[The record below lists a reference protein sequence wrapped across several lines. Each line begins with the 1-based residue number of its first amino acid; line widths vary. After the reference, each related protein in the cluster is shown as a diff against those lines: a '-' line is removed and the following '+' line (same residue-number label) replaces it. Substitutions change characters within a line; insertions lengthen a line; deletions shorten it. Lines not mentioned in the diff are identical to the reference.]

1 MTDAIL
7 PRAILSAWWREG
19 STRAVVLALTVL
31 AALDSGY
38 TSIWIGQRGLAGEV
52 NPLIRSLFEIGLGPV
67 WLVGNVIVTF
77 LGAAF
82 LGSCV
87 VLMADQPRTYPIVGM
102 SLLAALKVVLGLY
115 HLIQFYGII
124 EFTWILWI
132 TALVAFL
139 MTRELLENGRLVDWR
154 LAARS
159 IRELRSDLSTFI
171 VFSRAPKTKPS
182 LQAETEPIRVAPAK
196 TSDHPS
202 VLRNW
207 KLFFWIGV
215 IILAPI
221 LALSIVQLILQ
232 ASGVLDLPRWMRGLG
247 IVSEEQGRLFLV
259 ALATVI
265 LTIAVLIYGIVAVF
279 EIFSSEPTR
288 RRRGSQRRDNRNSM
302 KRVAVCLVMLA
313 LVLTNTPK
321 AFAMSQGLQLTST
334 IFPASGATEIAAIAD
349 SKGRIHAAW
358 VENSNGLA
366 GSGDVSLW
374 YSVYDPEST
383 TARTARLVG
392 DYARVYSLDM
402 TIDVSDIVHIVWVG
416 ESLGDTGAAG
426 QSGMTERQ
434 PMLKE
439 VWYQTIDS
447 GETFSP
453 SPILLLSF
461 RADSAT
467 ASVTLRNKS
476 QLYFAWSEVL
486 REDSSKVLSALY
498 YGTLVVND
506 GMLNLTRVLVAR
518 ITGASRMLKV
528 VTALGQ
534 NSLHF
539 AWVQE
544 LSAVSSQIM
553 YSSVV
558 LPQNIVRTQAVGNV
572 SGTVGK
578 LTLAATLS
586 DDVVIGWVYDDSA
599 QNGSTVYVA
608 RLSPERNATLC
619 ELETPSRRLAEIES
633 MTVDF
638 QGNLHLLWID
648 RGDDLTG
655 PRAIRASARSFH
667 YARFSGTTRPSEET
681 QEDFY
686 LSMIAA
692 VVLDNGQVY
701 VVSREGIVEAA
712 RPVSPNNPA
721 PPLLTLLVFSSVL
734 AGLDT
739 EVGTYLV
746 IRWRGAVA
754 RSRKSSA
761 RRRSSSVDMKL
772 VQKIARRPGLTLS
785 DLKSAAR
792 STVFDVAARLSDLE
806 ASGILRSV
814 REGTRQRFYCL
825 APNYCVK
832 SRSVELRDSILRLV
846 EDEPGI
852 NEAAIARRLVLSQQ
866 LANYHLRL
874 LTEARVLSGIRTEG
888 RVSYY
893 VNKWC
898 RRSTLPRDSPTR
910 LWHFGIQYSRSVSY

>member
-1 MTDAIL
+1 M
-7 PRAILSAWWREG
+7 
-19 STRAVVLALTVL
+19 
-31 AALDSGY
+31 
-38 TSIWIGQRGLAGEV
+38 
-52 NPLIRSLFEIGLGPV
+52 NPLIRSLFEIGLGPM

-87 VLMADQPRTYPIVGM
+87 VLMSDRPRTYPIVGT

-139 MTRELLENGRLVDWR
+139 MTRELLEKGRLVDWG
-154 LAARS
+154 LAAHS
-159 IRELRSDLSTFI
+159 IRGLRSDLSTFI
-171 VFSRAPKTKPS
+171 VFSRAPKTKTIS
-182 LQAETEPIRVAPAK
+182 HAETERVREYPVK
-196 TSDHPS
+196 PSDRPS

-232 ASGVLDLPRWMRGLG
+232 VSGVLELPRWMRGLG

-259 ALATVI
+259 ALVTVI

-288 RRRGSQRRDNRNSM
+288 RRRGAPRRGNHNFM
-302 KRVAVCLVMLA
+302 KRLAMFLVI
-313 LVLTNTPK
+313 LVLVLASAPK
-321 AFAMSQGLQLTST
+321 TVAASQGLQLTST
-334 IFPASGATEIAAIAD
+334 LSSPSDATQIAAVAD
-349 SKGRIHAAW
+349 SKGRIHAVW
-358 VENSNGLA
+358 TENGNGLA
-366 GSGDVSLW
+366 GSSDVSLW
-374 YSVYDPEST
+374 YSVYNPDSA

-402 TIDVSDIVHIVWVG
+402 TIDASDDVHIVWVV
-416 ESLGDTGAAG
+416 ESPNDTRTPG
-426 QSGMTERQ
+426 QSGLIENQ
-434 PMLKE
+434 ALLKE
-439 VWYQTIDS
+439 VWYQRTDS
-447 GETFSP
+447 SGTFSP

-461 RADSAT
+461 PADSAT
-467 ASVTLRNKS
+467 ASVIVGNEP
-476 QLYFAWSEVL
+476 QLYVAWSEVF
-486 REDSSKVLSALY
+486 RVGSSEVLSAVN
-498 YGTLVVND
+498 YGTLVGHD
-506 GMLNLTRVLVAR
+506 GTLNLTRIPVAR

-528 VTALGQ
+528 VAAPDR

-544 LSAVSSQIM
+544 LSAVSSRIM
-553 YSSVV
+553 YSRVV
-558 LPQNIVRTQAVGNV
+558 LPQNIVSTQDAGSVN
-572 SGTVGK
+572 GTVRK

-586 DDVVIGWVYDDSA
+586 GDVVIGWVYDDSA
-599 QNGSTVYVA
+599 QNGSGVYVA

-619 ELETPSRRLAEIES
+619 ELETPSKRLAEIES

-638 QGNLHLLWID
+638 QGNLHLLWVD
-648 RGDDLTG
+648 RGDDLVG
-655 PRAIRASARSFH
+655 PRPIRVSARSFH
-667 YARFSGTTRPSEET
+667 YARFSSTTGPSEEN

-701 VVSREGIVEAA
+701 VVSREGTVEAA
-712 RPVSPNNPA
+712 RPVPPNNPA
-721 PPLLTLLVFSSVL
+721 PLLTLLVFSSVL

-746 IRWRGAVA
+746 VQWKDTLMRL
-754 RSRKSSA
+754 RKNSS

-792 STVFDVAARLSDLE
+792 STVFDVASRLSDLE

-852 NEAAIARRLVLSQQ
+852 NEAAIARRLMLSQQ

-874 LTEARVLSGIRTEG
+874 LTEARVLSGKRTEG

-910 LWHFGIQYSRSVSY
+910 LWHYGIQYSRNVSY